1 MSASP
6 TPEGSF
12 WSRKT
17 STSTARPRSTKPFQ
31 PPKPGGWSSA
41 SNGTTR
47 QSTEAG
53 SIWRNPSSA
62 FYRPNVS
69 PGASRTNKP
78 SETKS
83 PPGSTTAMPIT
94 QPPTGTSQRQMPGAN
109 SNTSSDRPE
118 GFDRLATH

>member
-6 TPEGSF
+6 TPERSF
-12 WSRKT
+12 WSRTT

-41 SNGTTR
+41 SSGTTR

-62 FYRPNVS
+62 FYRPNAS
-69 PGASRTNKP
+69 IGASPTSEPSATN
-78 SETKS
+78 S
-83 PPGSTTAMPIT
+83 PPGSTTVMPIT
-94 QPPTGTSQRQMPGAN
+94 PKPTGTSQLQMLASN
-109 SNTSSDRPE
+109 SGTYTLQSD
-118 GFDRLATH
+118 